1 MIEGQERI
9 LVVDDDRSLL
19 LFLARS
25 LSKHGYDV
33 TTAND
38 GFQASEILAASPP
51 FSILVTDLMMPKMS
65 GLELIRRARAL
76 DENIEIIVITATD
89 SVELAIVAMRD
100 GRVHDYLQK
109 PLASIDELTLVVD
122 RAVNHRR
129 LVIERAALQEKADT
143 EAHRLHALVS
153 NVGEA
158 ILVVAGDGVIMVAN
172 PSARKL
178 LGRDDLEGKR
188 ALDVLPHRLTG
199 IVENWQAVGGQTSII
214 MEIPWPVDT
223 IQMVSLTPVQEQNS
237 SLQGWALVLRDITP
251 FKRLDELRTQAMIEA
266 ASKIRRPLAEAM
278 SALVDLT
285 VLAAQDDRMSDSVF
299 KLSETWKRI
308 QAYGDE
314 LLKMARQESSAESVV
329 AEVNLNQVMTD
340 IEKDLN
346 TEMYWQGKGNFAI
359 IKSDDLPTIQTDQD
373 MVSNLLKG
381 VLKRAIVRSPL
392 GGQIRVDAKEINGKV
407 YIDVSDEGAAL
418 TDTGVLRMFDKSI
431 VDPAMGN
438 AHPGSELAQAK
449 NQLEKVGGQ
458 LWVGGRTR
466 RGSTITIC
474 IPAVAQPLE
483 RRPVV
488 AG

>member
-9 LVVDDDRSLL
+9 LVVDDDHSLLTFLSRSL
-19 LFLARS
+19 R
-25 LSKHGYDV
+25 KHGYDV

-38 GFQASEILAASPP
+38 GFHASEVLAASPP
-51 FSILVTDLMMPKMS
+51 FSVLVTDMMMPKMS
-65 GLELIRRARAL
+65 GLELIRRARTL

-122 RAVNHRR
+122 RAANHRR
-129 LVIERAALQEKADT
+129 LVMERAALQEKAET
-143 EAHRLHALVS
+143 EAHRLQALVS

-158 ILVVAGDGVIMVAN
+158 ILVVAGDGTIMVAN

-178 LGRDDLEGKR
+178 LTQDDLEGRR
-188 ALDVLPHRLTG
+188 ALDVLPHRLVS
-199 IVENWQAVGGQTSII
+199 IVENWQAVGGKTPII
-214 MEIPWPVDT
+214 MEMPWPVDT
-223 IQMVSLTPVQEQNS
+223 VLMLSLTPVQEQNS

-251 FKRLDELRTQAMIEA
+251 FKRLDELKTQAMIEA

-278 SALVDLT
+278 SALVDLN
-285 VLAAQDDRMSDSVF
+285 VLAAQDDRMADSVF

-314 LLKMARQESSAESVV
+314 LLKMARQESSTESVV
-329 AEVNLNQVMTD
+329 AEVDLNQVLGE

-359 IKSDDLPTIQTDQD
+359 IKSNELPTIQTDLD
-373 MVSNLLKG
+373 MLSKLIKG

-392 GGQIRVDAKEINGKV
+392 GGQIRVDAKEIDGKV

-449 NQLEKVGGQ
+449 AQLERVGGQ
-458 LWVGGRTR
+458 LWVGGKTR

-483 RRPVV
+483 RRPV

>member
-1 MIEGQERI
+1 MSEGQERI
-9 LVVDDDRSLL
+9 LVVDDDHSLL
-19 LFLARS
+19 SFLARS
-25 LSKHGYDV
+25 LRKHGYDV

-38 GFQASEILAASPP
+38 GFQASEILAASSP

-100 GRVHDYLQK
+100 GKVHDYLQK

-129 LVIERAALQEKADT
+129 LVMEKAALQEKAETD
-143 EAHRLHALVS
+143 AHRLQALVS

-199 IVENWQAVGGQTSII
+199 IVENWQAVGGHTSII

-223 IQMVSLTPVQEQNS
+223 VQMVSLTPVQEQNS

-251 FKRLDELRTQAMIEA
+251 FKRLDELKTQAMIEA

-308 QAYGDE
+308 QTYGDE

-329 AEVNLNQVMTD
+329 AEVNLNQVMGE

-359 IKSDDLPTIQTDQD
+359 D
-373 MVSNLLKG
+373 
-381 VLKRAIVRSPL
+381 
-392 GGQIRVDAKEINGKV
+392 V
-407 YIDVSDEGAAL
+407 Y
-418 TDTGVLRMFDKSI
+418 
-431 VDPAMGN
+431 
-438 AHPGSELAQAK
+438 ELM
-449 NQLEKVGGQ
+449 
-458 LWVGGRTR
+458 
-466 RGSTITIC
+466 
-474 IPAVAQPLE
+474 
-483 RRPVV
+483 PVPM
-488 AG
+488 